1 MTLDSLTLTGVVFLL
16 SISTIIT
23 LADSLG
29 FLPYQLSKWLNRN
42 RIALTIAVLKEFG
55 IDVESYKRR
64 NVANNFL
71 SYFNSDDLENSIKHE
86 LSDITIRKE
95 INIVIGKASSVQ
107 TDQYIDLM
115 GVSVNSEKSELF
127 ARYLS
132 TYWNQLLVR
141 HEISSDE
148 FDFVITP
155 KNGSPI
161 LGYEFSKLVNRPF
174 GLHTSQDKFKGTS
187 CIHQRFDFI
196 HPPEN
201 GTKALIVDDST
212 TGGRMVIEA
221 IDDLRKFGYV
231 VTDCLVVFEPQLK
244 NARELIASNKFAYT
258 LLLKH
263 ISHQYK

>member
-1 MTLDSLTLTGVVFLL
+1 MTLDSLTLTGVVLLL

-29 FLPYQLSKWLNRN
+29 FLPYRLSKWLNRN
-42 RIALTIAVLKEFG
+42 RLAPTIAVLKEFG
-55 IDVESYKRR
+55 IDSESYKRR
-64 NVANNFL
+64 NIAKKFP
-71 SYFNSDDLENSIKHE
+71 SYFNSDNLEISVKHE
-86 LSDITIRKE
+86 LSDITIRKP
-95 INIVIGKASSVQ
+95 INIVIGQASSVQ

-132 TYWNQLLVR
+132 TYWHQLLVKN
-141 HEISSDE
+141 EVSSDN

-161 LGYEFSKLVNRPF
+161 LGYEFSKLVNKPF
-174 GLHTSQDKFKGTS
+174 GLHTYRDKFKGTS

-201 GTKALIVDDST
+201 GAKALIVDDST

-221 IDDLRKFGYV
+221 INDLRKFGYA

-244 NARELIASNKFAYT
+244 NARELIASEQVRLHSIIKT
-258 LLLKH
+258 
-263 ISHQYK
+263 HQPSV